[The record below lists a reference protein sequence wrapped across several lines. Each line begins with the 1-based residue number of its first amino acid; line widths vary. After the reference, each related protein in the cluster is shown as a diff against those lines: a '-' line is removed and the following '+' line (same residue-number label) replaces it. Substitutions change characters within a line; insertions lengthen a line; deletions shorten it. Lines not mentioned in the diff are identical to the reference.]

1 VKSVPA
7 ADQSLTTP
15 TLVAAQRRALW
26 VEVSG
31 AGLLGFVLVAA
42 FVLASSGSDRLDR
55 DVLVGTVPLRS
66 GFLTRTAD
74 VVTALGASPVVL
86 AVAALV
92 ALALWRRTRSALP
105 PAVLLGSVAVTAAL
119 VFLLKIAVSRPRPPA
134 DNLLGPPALDYS
146 FPSGHTT
153 DGSVVYVVSALLLGA
168 TVERTARRLL
178 LSLALLVGVAVG
190 LSRLYL
196 GYHWATDVLAG
207 WLLAAA
213 VVGAAASIA
222 RAVEPSGHHVAHSPA
237 PPRRVV
243 RSGSGE

>member
-1 VKSVPA
+1 M
-7 ADQSLTTP
+7 TP
-15 TLVAAQRRALW
+15 TLVAYRRAPW

-42 FVLASSGSDRLDR
+42 FVLASSGADRLDR
-55 DVLVGTVPLRS
+55 DVLVGMVPLRS
-66 GFLTRTAD
+66 GLLTTTAD
-74 VVTALGASPVVL
+74 IVTALGASPVVL

-92 ALALWRRTRSALP
+92 ALALWQRTRSALP
-105 PAVLLGSVAVTAAL
+105 PAVLLGSVAVTAGL
-119 VFLLKIAVSRPRPPA
+119 VFLLKIAVSRARPPA
-134 DNLLGPPALDYS
+134 DHLLGPPALDYS

-213 VVGAAASIA
+213 VIGAAASIA
-222 RAVEPSGHHVAHSPA
+222 RAVEPSGHGVAHSPA